1 VEVSTGRLQGEV
13 REGTLLKQNATRYDV
28 FMSYSQKLDNQLAPE
43 LQKGLRALG
52 RRWDRPYALRV
63 FRDKTGLG
71 VNPSLWAGIEA
82 ALSKSDYFVLLA
94 SPLAAR
100 SVWVRREVEWWQS
113 HRSPSTMLLAL
124 TDGAIVWDE
133 ATGDFDWT
141 RTDALPECLSGWFT
155 AEPNYADLRW
165 ARKEVLSLQ
174 HSRFRSEVAGLSAAI
189 TGVDKDKIEG
199 EDIRQQRVIR
209 RLKTGTIGVLGILL
223 VGALAATVLAVVAR
237 REAQDQQRV
246 AAARSLITAS
256 DAVRD
261 NSPPDIDTA
270 LRLGAAAYAN
280 MPSPE
285 TASSLA
291 QTLSSSPLAAVLPH
305 RFGQDTRMVFSPGGM
320 LLATADAA
328 ILQLWNL
335 GGGRP
340 ELLGKPLENGHLIEF
355 LALSPDEKLLAAAG
369 VGVATLWDITDPAAP
384 VRVSLPPPEI
394 NSIRALKFSPDGR
407 LLAAGFGDS
416 LTLWSL
422 SDRTA
427 PRIIGAIDVSRY
439 GDVESVAF
447 ADATTIAVGY
457 RDPYADNFVS
467 IWEVRDAADIRD
479 LTGSWA
485 TSSLAH
491 ALLGL
496 SHDDSRI
503 IASSESDLASV
514 RLDGRNSAFHPT
526 AGSLVTPIDLWNT
539 RSTADRSVAI
549 TVATTAVGRAVIWW
563 DITSA
568 EAPREVRRLTIEHA
582 GDIRQTALSAD
593 GRWFAT
599 ASISG
604 QVILWDLTDSH
615 RPRRLPATLGGLDG
629 DISAVVFARRRPVV
643 AVSGGDKVRLWDL
656 TTGRPEAAG
665 QVQRPGKPVGGMA
678 ISPDGR
684 ILAVGGY
691 DQTTTLWNI
700 DDLSEPRLIGKPL
713 SDFTNNVTSVEF
725 SPDGRLLAVTG
736 HPAMMLWNVT
746 DPERPQR
753 LSPIPVG
760 RTSTTTKLAFSPD
773 GHTVAAA
780 RGSDVAL
787 YDVSDVTKPMK
798 ELRGTHQ
805 SVTEITFSSD
815 GRTLATG
822 GLNPAVT
829 LWDITSRDRPSP
841 IGQPLPGYLEGV
853 RRLAFAPDGRTLVVV
868 AGSARLWDIT
878 DRQRPRPLGPPIEV
892 TGQGRP
898 VAFAANGQTLAVTF
912 PDREVALWDLHGLN
926 DLRENLLRAACARM
940 SSVLDKTL
948 WAFYAPGLTY
958 REGCAY

>member
-1 VEVSTGRLQGEV
+1 
-13 REGTLLKQNATRYDV
+13 
-28 FMSYSQKLDNQLAPE
+28 
-43 LQKGLRALG
+43 
-52 RRWDRPYALRV
+52 
-63 FRDKTGLG
+63 
-71 VNPSLWAGIEA
+71 
-82 ALSKSDYFVLLA
+82 
-94 SPLAAR
+94 
-100 SVWVRREVEWWQS
+100 
-113 HRSPSTMLLAL
+113 MLLAL
-124 TDGAIVWDE
+124 TDGEIVWDE

-141 RTDALPECLSGWFT
+141 RTDALPQCLSGWFT

-165 ARKEVLSLQ
+165 ARKEALSLQ

-189 TGVDKDKIEG
+189 IGVDKDKIEG

-223 VGALAATVLAVVAR
+223 VGALTATVLAVVAR

-291 QTLSSSPLAAVLPH
+291 QTLFSSPLAAVLPH
-305 RFGQDTRMVFSPGGM
+305 RFGQQARMVFSPNGT
-320 LLATADAA
+320 LLATADAG
-328 ILQLWNL
+328 ILQLWNI

-340 ELLGKPLENGHLIEF
+340 VLSGKPLENGHLIEF

-369 VGVATLWDITDPAAP
+369 DGVATLWDIADPAAP

-427 PRIIGAIDVSRY
+427 PRIIGAIDVGRY
-439 GDVESVAF
+439 GTVESVAF
-447 ADATTIAVGY
+447 ADATTLAVGY
-457 RDPYADNFVS
+457 RDPYANNFVG

-485 TSSLAH
+485 TTSLTH

-503 IASSESDLASV
+503 IASAESDLASL
-514 RLDGRNSAFHPT
+514 RLDGRIPAVLPT
-526 AGSLVTPIDLWNT
+526 AGSLATPIDLWNT
-539 RSTADRSVAI
+539 RSTANHSVAI
-549 TVATTAVGRAVIWW
+549 TVAPTAAGRVVIWW

-568 EAPREVRRLTIEHA
+568 EAPREVRRLPIEHA
-582 GDIRQTALSAD
+582 GDIKQTALSAD

-615 RPRRLPATLGGLDG
+615 RPRRLPATLGGLDA
-629 DISAVVFARRRPVV
+629 DVSAVVFARRRPVV

-656 TTGRPEAAG
+656 ATDRPEAAG
-665 QVQRPGKPVGGMA
+665 QVQRPGEPVGGMA

-691 DQTTTLWNI
+691 DQTTLWNI
-700 DDLSEPRLIGKPL
+700 DDLSEPRRIGKPL
-713 SDFTNNVTSVEF
+713 TDFTNRVTSVEF

-760 RTSTTTKLAFSPD
+760 RTSTTTRLAFSPD

-787 YDVSDVTKPMK
+787 YDVSDVTKPIN
-798 ELRGTHQ
+798 ELRGAHQ
-805 SVTEITFSSD
+805 SVTDIAFSPD

-822 GLNPAVT
+822 GVNPAVI
-829 LWDITSRDRPSP
+829 LWDITHRDRPSP
-841 IGQPLPGYLEGV
+841 IGRPLPGYVGGV
-853 RRLAFAPDGRTLVVV
+853 RRLAFAPDGGTLVVV
-868 AGSARLWDIT
+868 ADSARLWDIT
-878 DRQRPRPLGPPIEV
+878 DRQRPRPIGSPIET
-892 TGQGRP
+892 TGPVPP
-898 VAFAANGQTLAVTF
+898 VAFAANGQTLALAT
-912 PDREVALWDLHGLN
+912 PDRAVALWDLEGLN
-926 DLRENLLRAACARM
+926 DVRENLLRAACARM